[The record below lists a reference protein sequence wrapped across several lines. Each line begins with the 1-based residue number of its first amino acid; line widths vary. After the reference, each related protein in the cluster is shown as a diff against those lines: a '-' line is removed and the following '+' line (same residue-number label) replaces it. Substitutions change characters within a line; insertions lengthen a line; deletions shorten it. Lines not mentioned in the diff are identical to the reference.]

1 MGRALAGALSLSA
14 AGIPLHAQAGTLG
27 APVTVTL
34 AAALPPSLTVLVTAG
49 ASQTIASV
57 TSGALNTFP
66 TPVQIRT
73 SWDLRPNS
81 GTLSLVAYFTAPAQA
96 MASGANAIP
105 SSRIRGRMASGSVP
119 VFTPINNAGA
129 GGVGVAGGSLVLFT
143 YAVCNSNACRRQTR
157 TDPLDLQ
164 LDLTGLVLPPG
175 TYTGTLN
182 LRAVTY

>member
-1 MGRALAGALSLSA
+1 MSRALAGALLLSA
-14 AGIPLHAQAGTLG
+14 PAVPLHAQAGTLG

-34 AAALPPSLTVLVTAG
+34 AAAVPPSLTVLVTAG
-49 ASQTIASV
+49 AMQSIPNV
-57 TSGALNTFP
+57 TSGAVNSFP
-66 TPVQIRT
+66 TPVQIQT

-81 GTLSLVAYFTAPAQA
+81 GTLSLVAYFTTPSQA
-96 MASGANAIP
+96 MTSGANTIA
-105 SSRIRGRMASGSVP
+105 SSRIRGRMQSGSVP
-119 VFTPINNAGA
+119 VFTPINGAGA

-164 LDLTGLVLPPG
+164 LDLTSLTLPPG